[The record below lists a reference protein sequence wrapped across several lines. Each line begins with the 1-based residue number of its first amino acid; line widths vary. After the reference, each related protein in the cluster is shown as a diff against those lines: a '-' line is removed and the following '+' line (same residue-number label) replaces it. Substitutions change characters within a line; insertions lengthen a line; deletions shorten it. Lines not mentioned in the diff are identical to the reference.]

1 MPTVSEGGHGRERAG
16 PGLSTFFLFPME
28 KGAAGREG
36 GRERAGWKP
45 LLVFH
50 NDYTRTDENDGGERE
65 RESDACAHIDL
76 LFLLLFFSVS
86 VLEAVPSLRAV

>member
-65 RESDACAHIDL
+65 RERAMLVHIL
-76 LFLLLFFSVS
+76 TFSSSSFSSRSRSWRRFL
-86 VLEAVPSLRAV
+86 P

>member
-36 GRERAGWKP
+36 GRERGWKP

-50 NDYTRTDENDGGERE
+50 NDYTRTDENDGGGK